1 MVPAPVGLS
10 KLSDAAKSND
20 VKKTDYEELQKNIN
34 TIATANTNDLVE
46 KGCQQHKQW
55 KWIKSYWLYS

>member
-46 KGCQQHKQW
+46 KGCQQHKQ
-55 KWIKSYWLYS
+55 